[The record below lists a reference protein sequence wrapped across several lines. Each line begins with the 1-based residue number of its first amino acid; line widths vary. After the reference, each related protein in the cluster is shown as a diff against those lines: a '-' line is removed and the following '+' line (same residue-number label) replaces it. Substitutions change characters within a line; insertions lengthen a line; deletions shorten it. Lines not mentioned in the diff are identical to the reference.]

1 MNLINLANNISNND
15 TYIKELL
22 IRNLSRR
29 LDYVC
34 TNEDVLERTLKKHN
48 NGGPSENLI
57 TLNKSLLNEIKN
69 NENKPLKDDGKY
81 IVVEKTYDVEC
92 LTDKLTFLDYYMY
105 PFIYDSKT
113 GLQKDISELTWKEIL
128 NYPIWEKSIK
138 EYGEVEVY
146 DTIVEEIKYFG
157 FSEIMYN
164 KNRKEFLDMINNIP
178 SNVDDYL
185 KKENNDTVDWS
196 LFEKEINISKEK
208 QVEEDTKIGLK
219 EES

>member
-1 MNLINLANNISNND
+1 MNLIELAKNISNND
-15 TYIKELL
+15 AYIKELL
-22 IRNLSRR
+22 IRNLSRK

-34 TNEDVLERTLKKHN
+34 TNEDVLEKTLKKHN

-57 TLNKSLLNEIKN
+57 TINKSLLNEIKN
-69 NENKPLKDDGKY
+69 NENKSLKDDGTY

-92 LTDKLTFLDYYMY
+92 LTDKLTFLDYYMC

-164 KNRKEFLDMINNIP
+164 KNRQEFLNMINNIP
-178 SNVDDYL
+178 SNIGSYF
-185 KKENNDTVDWS
+185 KKENSDMVDWD
-196 LFEKEINISKEK
+196 LFEKEINISKKK

-219 EES
+219 EKS